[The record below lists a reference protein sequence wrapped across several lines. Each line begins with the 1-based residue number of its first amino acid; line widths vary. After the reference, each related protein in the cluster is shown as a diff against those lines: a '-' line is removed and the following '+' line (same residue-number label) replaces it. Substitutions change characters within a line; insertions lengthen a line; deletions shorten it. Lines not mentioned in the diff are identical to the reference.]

1 MLFKERVSQFLERE
15 TFEYAD
21 QWKNGGLVHDF
32 RRLVVD
38 NNGQTIDRLAEILP
52 GGLIPPSQD
61 TTGKVIGN
69 WKGIYEMVEKKHKL
83 DIPYNSVIFMHRIDD
98 SVRTLYKPEAVDGR
112 NYVFLFLRPDLP
124 VLTPS
129 DMGECWPIYTPGD
142 DEVYSPQIISPQNF
156 EAIVVKTGTAPEA
169 LTTFSYHLRVNQ
181 IKLFDYTGE
190 RFV

>member
-1 MLFKERVSQFLERE
+1 MLEQEVS
-15 TFEYAD
+15 EYAD
-21 QWKNGGLVHDF
+21 LWKNGGLLHDF
-32 RRLVVD
+32 RRRVVD
-38 NNGQTIDRLAEILP
+38 RNGQTIDRLAEILP
-52 GGLIPPSQD
+52 SGLIPLSKD

-98 SVRTLYKPEAVDGR
+98 SIRTLYKPKTVDGR

-129 DMGECWPIYTPGD
+129 DMGKCWPIYTPGD
-142 DEVYSPQIISPQNF
+142 DEVYSPQVISPQDF

-190 RFV
+190 RFA